1 MKKDDVTL
9 RKRAQVSKANRT
21 MFFWVAGMSVIV
33 GFSAVAS
40 IFLFQRVMFNAGI
53 IREKQNTASTLKENI
68 SALDSLKKDI
78 AALNSNAILRD
89 LRAHPDD
96 SALQVVLDA
105 LPSQANSLALGASIQ
120 DRLLKDLDIEID
132 NLTLDEG
139 GDDSLGFD
147 TSSTDGAAEEGDT
160 GSEAATPN
168 TNTVMS
174 IPFTLSVRAQ
184 SPNVLRELLTRLERS
199 IRTINVRSLKIEQ
212 QGDEIQLTI
221 EAVAYYQL
229 EKVMETRKESRSMS
243 SDEKN

>member
-40 IFLFQRVMFNAGI
+40 IFLFQRVVFNAGI

-68 SALDSLKKDI
+68 SALDSLKKDV

-96 SALQVVLDA
+96 SALQVILDA
-105 LPSQANSLALGASIQ
+105 LPAQANSLALGASIQ

-139 GDDSLGFD
+139 GDNLGLD
-147 TSSTDGAAEEGDT
+147 APTTDVAAEEGDT
-160 GSEAATPN
+160 ESEAATPN

-184 SPNVLRELLTRLERS
+184 SPNVLKELLTRLERS
-199 IRTINVRSLKIEQ
+199 IRTINVHSLKIEQ
-212 QGDEIQLTI
+212 QGSDVQLTI
-221 EAVAYYQL
+221 EAVAYYQS
-229 EKVMETRKESRSMS
+229 EKVMETRKESRSMG
-243 SDEKN
+243 SDEEN